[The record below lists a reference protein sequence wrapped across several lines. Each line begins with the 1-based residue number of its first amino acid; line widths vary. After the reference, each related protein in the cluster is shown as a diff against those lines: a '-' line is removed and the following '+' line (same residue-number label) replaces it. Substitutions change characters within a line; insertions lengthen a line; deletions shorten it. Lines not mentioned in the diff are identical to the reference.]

1 MIVGKT
7 GFPPKMFLGHIL
19 SRKVGFLQMKVTT
32 LPPSRQ
38 TQIIA
43 SLLVLVGSVC
53 FAGKAVLVKL
63 AYRHD
68 IDPVSLLA
76 LRMLFSLPFF
86 LVIAWNARRKAITN
100 NEPPLTRKDWLQII
114 GLGLLGYYLASLFDF
129 WGLEYISAGLERLVL
144 FTYPTLV
151 VIISFLFLGRRITF
165 LQVLALG
172 LTYLGISIAF
182 IDHLLHDNNSNVLLG
197 GLLVF
202 ISALV
207 FALYLIGGSTI
218 IPRFG
223 TQRFTALALTSAS
236 IAILLQ
242 HGITHQWQLF
252 HYPTEV
258 YGLSLMMAIFSTV
271 LPSFMVS
278 EGLRVIGP
286 SNTAIISSF
295 SPIAIIVLARI
306 FLGEHFG
313 WLQWLGTTFV
323 IGGVLLT
330 TLKKK

>member
-1 MIVGKT
+1 MKT
-7 GFPPKMFLGHIL
+7 ITLAPI
-19 SRKVGFLQMKVTT
+19 SR
-32 LPPSRQ
+32 R
-38 TQIIA
+38 TQVVA
-43 SLLVLVGSVC
+43 SLLVLIGSVC
-53 FAGKAVLVKL
+53 FAGKAVLIKL

-86 LVIAWNARRKAITN
+86 LVIAWNARQKAIAAQ
-100 NEPPLTRKDWLQII
+100 EPPLTRKDWLQII

-151 VIISFLFLGRRITF
+151 VIISFIFMGKRITK
-165 LQVLALG
+165 LQVLALV
-172 LTYLGISIAF
+172 LTYLGIAVAF
-182 IDHLLHDNNSNVLLG
+182 MDHLLNDAASNFLMG
-197 GLLVF
+197 GILVF

-207 FALYLIGGSTI
+207 FALYLIGGSNI

-223 TQRFTALALTSAS
+223 TQRFTALALTAAGV
-236 IAILLQ
+236 AILLQ
-242 HGITHQWQLF
+242 HGITHQWRLF

-258 YGLSLMMAIFSTV
+258 YGLALLMAIFSTV

-313 WLQWLGTTFV
+313 WLQWLGTAFV

-330 TLKKK
+330 TLKKKK

>member
-1 MIVGKT
+1 MKT
-7 GFPPKMFLGHIL
+7 ITLAPG
-19 SRKVGFLQMKVTT
+19 SR
-32 LPPSRQ
+32 R
-38 TQIIA
+38 TQIVA
-43 SLLVLVGSVC
+43 SILVLIGSVC
-53 FAGKAVLVKL
+53 FAGKAVLIKL

-86 LVIAWNARRKAITN
+86 LVIAWNARQKAIAAQY
-100 NEPPLTRKDWLQII
+100 PPLARKDWLQII

-129 WGLEYISAGLERLVL
+129 LGLEYISAGLERLVL

-151 VIISFLFLGRRITF
+151 VIISFLFMGKRITK
-165 LQVLALG
+165 LQVLALV
-172 LTYLGISIAF
+172 LTYAGIAVAF
-182 IDHLLHDNNSNVLLG
+182 MDHLLNDPASNFLMG
-197 GLLVF
+197 GILVF

-207 FALYLIGGSTI
+207 FALYLIGGSNI

-223 TQRFTALALTSAS
+223 TQRFTALALTAAGV
-236 IAILLQ
+236 AILLQ
-242 HGITHQWQLF
+242 HGITHQWRLF

-258 YGLSLMMAIFSTV
+258 YGLALLMAIFSTV

-313 WLQWLGTTFV
+313 WLQWLGTAFV

-330 TLKKK
+330 TLKKKK

>member
-1 MIVGKT
+1 MKT
-7 GFPPKMFLGHIL
+7 IALA
-19 SRKVGFLQMKVTT
+19 
-32 LPPSRQ
+32 PSRQ
-38 TQIIA
+38 SQLIA
-43 SLLVLVGSVC
+43 SLLVLIGSVC

-63 AYRHD
+63 AYRYD

-86 LVIAWNARRKAITN
+86 LIIAWNARQKAIATK
-100 NEPPLTRKDWLQII
+100 EPPLTRKDWLQII
-114 GLGLLGYYLASLFDF
+114 GAGLLGYYLASIFDF

-151 VIISFLFLGRRITF
+151 VIISFLFLGKRISMM
-165 LQVLALG
+165 QVLALV
-172 LTYLGISIAF
+172 LTYLGIAIAF
-182 IDHLLHDNNSNVLLG
+182 IDHLLHDENNNVLLG

-207 FALYLIGGSTI
+207 FAIYLISSSHI

-223 TQRFTALALTSAS
+223 TQRFTALALTAAS
-236 IAILLQ
+236 VAILLQ
-242 HGITHQWQLF
+242 HGIMHQWHLF
-252 HYPTEV
+252 HYPMEIYV
-258 YGLSLMMAIFSTV
+258 LSLIMAIFSTV
-271 LPSFMVS
+271 LPSFMTS

-295 SPIAIIVLARI
+295 SPIAIIILARI

-313 WLQWLGTTFV
+313 WLQWLGTAFV

-330 TLKKK
+330 TLRKK

>member
-1 MIVGKT
+1 MKT
-7 GFPPKMFLGHIL
+7 ITLAPG
-19 SRKVGFLQMKVTT
+19 SR
-32 LPPSRQ
+32 R
-38 TQIIA
+38 TQIVA
-43 SLLVLVGSVC
+43 SILVLIGSVC
-53 FAGKAVLVKL
+53 FAGKAVLIKL

-86 LVIAWNARRKAITN
+86 LVIAWNARQKAIAAQD
-100 NEPPLTRKDWLQII
+100 PPLTRKDWLQII

-129 WGLEYISAGLERLVL
+129 LGLEYISAGLERLVL

-151 VIISFLFLGRRITF
+151 VIISFLFMGKRITK
-165 LQVLALG
+165 LQVLALV
-172 LTYLGISIAF
+172 LTYAGIAVAF
-182 IDHLLHDNNSNVLLG
+182 MDHLLNDPASNFLMG
-197 GLLVF
+197 GILVF

-207 FALYLIGGSTI
+207 FALYLIGGSNI

-223 TQRFTALALTSAS
+223 TQRFTALALTAAGV
-236 IAILLQ
+236 AILLQ
-242 HGITHQWQLF
+242 HGITHQWRLF

-258 YGLSLMMAIFSTV
+258 YGLALLMAIFSTV

-313 WLQWLGTTFV
+313 WLQWLGTAFV

-330 TLKKK
+330 TLKKKK